1 MTTEQLEDL
10 ELLEETPPTTPTE
23 QEPKKAVTCK
33 EEAWSTNQDQAI
45 EFVVETTKSVDLF
58 MNKMHKYEPYAI
70 EEGYQVLIAEY
81 HHALCSI

>member
-23 QEPKKAVTCK
+23 QESKKAVTCK

-45 EFVVETTKSVDLF
+45 EFVVETTKSVD
-58 MNKMHKYEPYAI
+58 
-70 EEGYQVLIAEY
+70 
-81 HHALCSI
+81 